1 MGDTWVQRT
10 SVEFAAVIAGELPT
24 GDAWPRDP
32 DGELMRWCAGN
43 AMIWGDV
50 EVKATL
56 LLTVETDPRRTY
68 LMLPDWERNFG
79 LPDPCVPVVQTL
91 PERRIALV
99 NKMTIEGGQSI
110 PFFEALAAT
119 LGYSIKIIEFKP
131 FQFGLSSF
139 GGSRGRMNPPGFRHV
154 WRVRIGGARLTRFRF
169 GASSF
174 GRDSMLEVRKAEV
187 LECMLRRWA
196 PAHTQVIFDYHA
208 ADVVLSVKRFQ
219 FGKSRFGNDPMTQVV
234 STPLTS

>member
-1 MGDTWVQRT
+1 MADVWVQRT

-24 GDAWPRDP
+24 GAAWPRDP
-32 DGELMRWCAGN
+32 DGDLMRWCAGN

-50 EVKATL
+50 SVQAAL
-56 LLTVETDPRRTY
+56 LLTIETDPRRTY
-68 LMLPDWERNFG
+68 AMLPDWERNFA
-79 LPDPCVPVVQTL
+79 LPDPCIPVVQTI
-91 PERRIALV
+91 PERRVALV

-110 PFFEALAAT
+110 AFFEALAAT
-119 LGYSIKIIEFKP
+119 LGYAITIKEFKP

-174 GRDSMLEVRKAEV
+174 GRDSFLEVRHAED
-187 LECMLRRWA
+187 LECMLTRWA
-196 PAHTQVIFDYHA
+196 PAHTLVLFDYHT
-208 ADVVLSVKRFQ
+208 ADFVLTVKRFQ
-219 FGKSRFGNDPMTQVV
+219 FGKSSFGNDAFTEVV
-234 STPLTS
+234 STPVTT